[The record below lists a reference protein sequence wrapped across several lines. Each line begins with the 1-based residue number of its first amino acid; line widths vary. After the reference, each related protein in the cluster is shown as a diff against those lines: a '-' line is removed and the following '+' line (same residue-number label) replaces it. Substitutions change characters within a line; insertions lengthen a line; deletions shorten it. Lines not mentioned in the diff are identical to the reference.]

1 MALCGKKAGNDHENK
16 TRNYPDY
23 IRGEHQFKSIIAII
37 DKKGKAHAKPWH
49 PLLLDF
55 NAVHTVLDSIILY
68 PQNTRTAKL

>member
-1 MALCGKKAGNDHENK
+1 MITKIKQE
-16 TRNYPDY
+16 TTQI

-37 DKKGKAHAKPWH
+37 DKKGKAHAKPKD